1 MAETPVIGRRG
12 QVYVGKEDS
21 FGVPPSPLLSTH
33 ALRHTNVK
41 LNSNP
46 FNREWSPEKKQTA
59 GQTTRF
65 DRKETADGLIEGF
78 IRPSGTLNTLPEA
91 EDILDA
97 VFGAVASNITLSTTF
112 APKAPTCALLP
123 AEAGLVE
130 NGAHSYK
137 VGFRDAGGITK
148 LSAASTPITT
158 DAGHGKVTVT
168 VPVGPTG
175 TVSRDIYRTAANA
188 DPAVAANFKLVAAA
202 TINNNTTLTYV
213 DNIADAA
220 LSTVAHT
227 SDTSTLLSTTGG
239 FVASAT
245 GLAVKQGILI
255 ARGGVKYVRFLTTV
269 STTNLAWAPA
279 LPTAVVGDEVVKGC
293 VTYKP
298 YTPTA
303 APYAI
308 SLFAAHYL
316 TADTTRSKML
326 KGLVLSKLTEQ
337 FEQGKE
343 GTFAE
348 SGPAKTRTVATAK
361 PAAATVRPPTA

>member
-1 MAETPVIGRRG
+1 M
-12 QVYVGKEDS
+12 
-21 FGVPPSPLLSTH
+21 
-33 ALRHTNVK
+33 
-41 LNSNP
+41 
-46 FNREWSPEKKQTA
+46 
-59 GQTTRF
+59 
-65 DRKETADGLIEGF
+65 
-78 IRPSGTLNTLPEA
+78 
-91 EDILDA
+91 
-97 VFGAVASNITLSTTF
+97 
-112 APKAPTCALLP
+112 
-123 AEAGLVE
+123 
-130 NGAHSYK
+130 
-137 VGFRDAGGITK
+137 
-148 LSAASTPITT
+148 
-158 DAGHGKVTVT
+158 
-168 VPVGPTG
+168 
-175 TVSRDIYRTAANA
+175 
-188 DPAVAANFKLVAAA
+188 
-202 TINNNTTLTYV
+202 
-213 DNIADAA
+213 
-220 LSTVAHT
+220 AHT

-343 GTFAE
+343 GTFTM

-361 PAAATVRPPTA
+361 PAAFTTVGSANPPSGLVGELVVSGAAYKFIKLNWEMDCGRALRMDSYGFTNGEEALPPPRRLTTVALEAKAWDEAPLVTPAEAGTYVDILKQTGRTEGNIRAIYWPKVEFVPPDEDDGDDAPIWPFRGIACESADGADDEVLLAYA